1 MKIFNNNGIN
11 QLIKLVKS
19 NDKELRTL
27 INNKAN
33 SNHTHNEMFKSRVL
47 NTVNIDTEY
56 ESNYVVG
63 ISGEGHG
70 TCPTT
75 GAWYNVINFVCNH
88 YFATQIAW
96 SITQSTNVNRYANL
110 FFRERYCS
118 DASKW
123 TTWRE
128 LSVTGH
134 NHDALYIKKSG
145 DTMSGALNFANNTW
159 NNVGDDVA
167 IGDSNVAGTLC
178 VKGLNADG
186 NIRLYRQDGIKIG
199 DVVVSEDIGNFGCRI
214 QVGETESTVSK
225 MPSFGFRRLSDNN
238 SINFFAIYPKSMAY
252 GFTDITFGSYMDSSD
267 IRRIDIPFSF
277 GIDSNGNYGY
287 KKIGADTVT
296 PFKYYENIG
305 TINNG
310 FRDNKNQY
318 NFSTSANG
326 NDVLILDKNSYNV
339 YRYWF
344 FSTNANMKNYINKNL
359 TIDFITW
366 GPTFGIKSKS
376 VAWQF
381 TEFTLNEMKGVNVN
395 KFSSNEV
402 ESLKALMTIMNCNIY
417 RLSYSGPLSEQVA
430 GQFYRIHPTNSTIS
444 SLRALYYDRIS
455 KKFGIIT

>member
-1 MKIFNNNGIN
+1 MKQLKDNGIKEV
-11 QLIKLVKS
+11 IRLVK
-19 NDKELRTL
+19 NELK
-27 INNKAN
+27 NKAN
-33 SNHTHNEMFKSRVL
+33 
-47 NTVNIDTEY
+47 
-56 ESNYVVG
+56 
-63 ISGEGHG
+63 
-70 TCPTT
+70 
-75 GAWYNVINFVCNH
+75 IN
-88 YFATQIAW
+88 
-96 SITQSTNVNRYANL
+96 
-110 FFRERYCS
+110 
-118 DASKW
+118 
-123 TTWRE
+123 
-128 LSVTGH
+128 H
-134 NHDALYIKKSG
+134 NHDSVYVNKSG
-145 DTMSGALNFANNTW
+145 DSLKGNIYFENEGVETTEYGLGGNCSTNDYWRIFGRSFRKNTESSTATGDGYLEIAT
-159 NNVGDDVA
+159 GDDANEPIYVRQYGPGGNYGCFVPEKLVRTA
-167 IGDSNVAGTLC
+167 TLLDENGNTSFPGTLDATDVIIGPPNTYPRISIKDNIDKLQNINGSPVITGDAILRN
-178 VKGLNADG
+178 VK
-186 NIRLYRQDGIKIG
+186 IRA
-199 DVVVSEDIGNFGCRI
+199 S
-214 QVGETESTVSK
+214 S
-225 MPSFGFRRLSDNN
+225 MPGSSVLVINVNHTFHLLSDSYNN
-238 SINFFAIYPKSMAY
+238 ETKVY
-252 GFTDITFGSYMDSSD
+252 FGYNNYSD
-267 IRRIDIPFSF
+267 IHIPFSF

-326 NDVLILDKNSYNV
+326 NDVLILDKNSDNV